1 METITRTKI
10 VDVLKSEA
18 YGTTVNVKG
27 WVRTR
32 RGSKQ
37 VSFIALNDGS
47 TINNVQIVVDVE
59 KLGEEYLK
67 PITTGACIS
76 VNGELVKSLG
86 QGQNVE
92 IQATEIQIY
101 GTADPATYPLQKKGH
116 SLEFLRE
123 IAHLRP
129 RTNTFGAVFR
139 IHTPIITA
147 SDCEGAGQMFQ
158 VTTMNLYDL
167 KKDENGSII
176 YDDDFFGKQ
185 ASLTVSGQLEGE
197 LAAMSLGAIYTFG
210 PTFRAENSNTPRHL
224 AEFWMIEPEVAFNE
238 IAENMQLA
246 EDFIKYCIQ
255 WALDNC
261 MDDIQFLNNMFDKE
275 LIERLQFVLKHDF
288 IRLSYTEGVK
298 ILEEAVAK
306 GHTFEFPIYWGADL
320 ASEHERYLVEEHFKC
335 PVILTDYPKEIKSF
349 YMKQNDDGKTVRAMD
364 VLFPKIGE
372 IIGGS
377 QREEDYE
384 KLARR
389 ASEMGVPEKD
399 IWWYMDTRRFGT
411 APHSG
416 FGLGFERLLLFVTG
430 MTNIRD
436 VIPFPR
442 TPNNAEF

>member
-1 METITRTKI
+1 M
-10 VDVLKSEA
+10 
-18 YGTTVNVKG
+18 
-27 WVRTR
+27 
-32 RGSKQ
+32 
-37 VSFIALNDGS
+37 
-47 TINNVQIVVDVE
+47 DVE

-139 IHTPIITA
+139 IRHNMAIAIHKFFHERGFFYFHTPIITA